1 MRTVATAT
9 ATATA
14 FAIAVSVG
22 ACATVEATG
31 DEIVIEHAAN
41 QFLAAKLKAEEHCS
55 EQGRVAQHVM
65 TGPRKS
71 SFLALQA
78 SESVFRCVPEKAA
91 AK

>member
-1 MRTVATAT
+1 MRSVA
-9 ATATA
+9 
-14 FAIAVSVG
+14 AVSTIALAVSLSLS

-41 QFLAAKLKAEEHCS
+41 QFLAAQLKAEDYCG
-55 EQGRVAQHVM
+55 EQGRVALHVM

-71 SFLALQA
+71 SFLALQT